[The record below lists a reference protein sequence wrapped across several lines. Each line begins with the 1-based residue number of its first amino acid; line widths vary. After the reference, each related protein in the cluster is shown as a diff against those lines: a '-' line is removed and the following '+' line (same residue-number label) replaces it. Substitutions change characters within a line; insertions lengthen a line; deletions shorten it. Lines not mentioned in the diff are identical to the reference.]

1 MALAFGA
8 GPRLKFV
15 LFPLNALMLKV
26 IFAEGDSDANAESDA
41 EAEAEKGFKD
51 IL

>member
-1 MALAFGA
+1 
-8 GPRLKFV
+8 
-15 LFPLNALMLKV
+15 MLKV